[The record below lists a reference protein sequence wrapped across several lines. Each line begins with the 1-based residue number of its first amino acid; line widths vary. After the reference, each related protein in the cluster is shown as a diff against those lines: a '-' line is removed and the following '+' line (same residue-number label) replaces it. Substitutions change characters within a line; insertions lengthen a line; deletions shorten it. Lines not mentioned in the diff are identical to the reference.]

1 MKRLLLTGVL
11 CVLGSFLFAKDGY
24 KIEIKFKQDMPD
36 EYVYL
41 AHYYAKPLPTIYK
54 TDSAKVINKRTAV
67 IDSRDSV
74 LGGIYMILFAD
85 RSKYVEFVLDNGSNM
100 EIAIDTVNM
109 PANITFK
116 NSPENSRYVAYEQ
129 YQMEYGKKQMALNE
143 GIKAAKTAA
152 DTAAVRNKS
161 KLLLKDLTTY
171 RQDYAKKYQG
181 TYLSNVFNA
190 LKVPDVPEGTFY
202 LEDKKTVDSNYAY
215 RYYKQHYWDDFSF
228 NDNRIMY
235 SPIYD
240 GKLDEYFNRLVV
252 PLPDSV
258 NAESDALL
266 ARTRKSKE
274 LFKYTLHW
282 LARNAESSKVMGM
295 DEVFVHLVEKYY
307 MKGDAYWLDSASLAK
322 YEDRAKKI
330 APNVLGNIAPDLEL
344 QDIHTLKDISLHAVQ
359 AKYTMV
365 VFWSR
370 ECGHCM
376 SEVPKIDSLYDAVL
390 KQRGVKVYAVSTE
403 GELSE
408 IQKTVDK
415 LTIGD
420 WINVVDA
427 NNKKD
432 YRSKYDVYSTP
443 KVYLLDEQK
452 KIIGKGLDH
461 SNIIEV
467 LDWTEK
473 KNKKKS

>member
-1 MKRLLLTGVL
+1 MKRLLLTGLL
-11 CVLGSFLFAKDGY
+11 CLMSTFLFAKKGY

-54 TDSAKVINKRTAV
+54 TDSAKVINKRSAV
-67 IDSRDSV
+67 IDSKDSV
-74 LGGIYMILFAD
+74 LGGIYMILFAE
-85 RSKYVEFVLDNGSNM
+85 RSKYVEFVLDNGASM
-100 EIAIDTVNM
+100 EMTIDTVNM

-116 NSPENSRYVAYEQ
+116 NSPENTRYVAYEQ
-129 YQMEYGKKQMALNE
+129 YLMGYGKKQAAIGEDM
-143 GIKAAKTAA
+143 KAAKTEA
-152 DTAAVRNKS
+152 DTQAVRNKY
-161 KLLLKDLTTY
+161 KAALKELVTY
-171 RQDYAKKYQG
+171 RQDYVKKYPG
-181 TYLSNVFNA
+181 TYLANVFNA
-190 LKVPDVPEGTFY
+190 LKVPEIPEGTFY
-202 LEDKKTVDSNYAY
+202 LEDKQTVDSNYAY
-215 RYYKQHYWDDFSF
+215 RYYKTHFWDDFDFS
-228 NDNRIMY
+228 DNRLMY

-252 PLPDSV
+252 PLPDSM

-266 ARTRKSKE
+266 ARTRKAKE

-307 MKGDAYWLDSASLAK
+307 MKGDAYWLDSASLSK

-330 APNVLGNIAPDLEL
+330 APNVLGNIAPELKL
-344 QDIHTLKDISLHAVQ
+344 QDIHSLKDVSLHGVAS
-359 AKYTMV
+359 KYTLV
-365 VFWSR
+365 IFWSR

-376 SEVPKIDSLYDAVL
+376 TEVPKLDSLYEKVL

-427 NNKKD
+427 NNKKE
-432 YRSKYDVYSTP
+432 YRSQYDVYSTP
-443 KVYLLDEQK
+443 KIYLLDDQK

-461 SNIIEV
+461 SNIVEV